1 MITSNLRDILVQK
14 LDDLEPEKLGSVI
27 DYVDSLLYQQQSKRN
42 QSKHPKTM
50 EERMILVEE
59 LKQLFKET
67 QAIHADNPLTDEEI
81 TAEIEAYRRDEICN
95 CF

>member
-27 DYVDSLLYQQQSKRN
+27 DYVDSLLYQQQSNRN
-42 QSKHPKTM
+42 QSKNPKTT
-50 EERMILVEE
+50 EERMIVVEE

-81 TAEIEAYRRDEICN
+81 TAEIEAYRRGE
-95 CF
+95 

>member
-27 DYVDSLLYQQQSKRN
+27 DYVDSLLYQQQSNRN
-42 QSKHPKTM
+42 QSKNSKTM
-50 EERMILVEE
+50 EERIILVEE

-67 QAIHADNPLTDEEI
+67 QAIHADNPLTEEEI
-81 TAEIEAYRRDEICN
+81 SAEIEAYRRDEICN